1 MRPSVTGIQAL
12 HPTAMRKRTRV
23 KRQLRRFLLLL
34 QSISIPRKVIVT
46 FLVGFGVLTVGLVE
60 YVFRASRSAG
70 VEQIEYLVRMT
81 TINAYNEIEATYR
94 RVDRGELS
102 PDEAEAQIR
111 DRITGPL
118 IEIYL
123 STRKAPMDLEKQLR
137 KVIGL
142 MDGRALQGIT
152 FRPVTSRTGE
162 IESFQADTP
171 SGKSFVV
178 HIEDEGD
185 HTRFRVRSP
194 ELVRQ
199 LYESYHRLP
208 EERRTMLKDV
218 FRMRFIRHLA
228 GSSIKIGSD
237 GYVYAL
243 RSYEPGWRLPDTRYP
258 EDYSFD
264 AVSHRYAA
272 RFAGTGLSPK
282 AIAAYM
288 AAYGDTPEKN
298 YATVQRDMMVNRAEP
313 AGAIADVH
321 PYLEDVDLDNSVF
334 DGVMVVR
341 NIVQRREGYYRYTWQ
356 NPTDRVP
363 RTKVVFMKTFTHA
376 KLEAPWVVACGAYE
390 DEAMSHLQSLHRDL
404 YLIAGAIVLVLTLV
418 VMLFLKLNIMNPLDH
433 VLAGI
438 RAVNDGNLET
448 RITGTN
454 RDEVGF
460 IAKSF
465 NRMVRSIQRSN
476 RTLQEHAHTLESRVA
491 ERTKEL
497 RDTLDE
503 LESTLATVQA
513 LKTSQDGDYYLT
525 SLLLKPLGANLAQS
539 KTVGIDF
546 IIKQKKQFVFRKWEG
561 EIGGDL
567 CIARS
572 IKLKQ
577 REYTVFLNADAMGK
591 SIQGAGGALV
601 LGSVFESILERTVSA
616 FMFKDYYPER
626 WLKNSF
632 MELKKIF
639 ESFNGAMGASVVM
652 GLVEDSTGMVYYINA
667 DHPPGVLYRKGRSS
681 FIPEEAKLKRL
692 GLEPDP
698 TEVVAVETLQ
708 MKPGDMLF
716 FGSDGK
722 DDIRIEDENVLSVN
736 DDETM
741 FLRLVETSY
750 GDLPAILST
759 LQRLGEIH
767 DDLSILRITYHP
779 EPVADHRAEIHSI
792 QDEVLRLHHAGE
804 IDASMEKVRSMLEID
819 PHHRRAL
826 IELVKYHVRREE
838 YEEAIRFGE
847 RYVEENPADNEILYT
862 LSFAYRKQQQY
873 ARSIDVGERVYL
885 RDPRQLRNLL
895 NLAYCYTRTGNIA
908 RSEYFLEKVF
918 TLDPENHTAH
928 RLVELLQGQ
937 G

>member
-1 MRPSVTGIQAL
+1 MRNRI
-12 HPTAMRKRTRV
+12 RV
-23 KRQLRRFLLLL
+23 KRSLRRLLLRL
-34 QSISIPRKVIVT
+34 QSVSIPRKVILT
-46 FLVGFGVLTVGLVE
+46 FLVGFGVLTVSLVE
-60 YVFRASRSAG
+60 YVFRASQSAG

-81 TINAYNEIEATYR
+81 TLNAYNEIEATYR

-102 PDEAEAQIR
+102 PDEAQSQIR

-118 IEIYL
+118 IEVYL

-137 KVIGL
+137 KVVGL
-142 MDGRALQGIT
+142 VDPRALQGVT
-152 FRPVTSRTGE
+152 FRPVAGRSGE
-162 IESFQADTP
+162 VTSFQADTP
-171 SGKSFVV
+171 GGKGFVV

-185 HTRFRVRSP
+185 HTRFRIRSP

-199 LYESYHRLP
+199 IYESYHHLP
-208 EERRTMLKDV
+208 DDRRTLLKDV
-218 FRMRFIRHLA
+218 FRLRFIRHLA

-243 RSYEPGWRLPDTRYP
+243 RTYEPGWRLPDTRYP

-264 AVSHRYAA
+264 AISRRYAA
-272 RFAGTGLSPK
+272 NFAGTGLSGK
-282 AIAAYM
+282 ALAAYL
-288 AAYGDTPEKN
+288 ASQGETPEKN
-298 YATVQRDMMVNRAEP
+298 YANIQRDMMQHREDP

-334 DGVMVVR
+334 ENVMVVR

-356 NPTDRVP
+356 NPTDRHP
-363 RTKVVFMKTFTHA
+363 RTKVVFMKTFVHS
-376 KLEAPWVVACGAYE
+376 KLDAPWVVACGAYE
-390 DEAMSHLQSLHRDL
+390 DEAMSSLQSLHRDL
-404 YLIAGAIVLVLTLV
+404 YLIAIAIVLVLTLLV
-418 VMLFLKLNIMNPLDH
+418 VLFMKLNLLNPLDR
-433 VLAGI
+433 VLEGI
-438 RAVNDGNLET
+438 REVNRGNLET
-448 RITGTN
+448 RIQGTN
-454 RDEVGF
+454 RDEIGF
-460 IAKSF
+460 VAKSF

-476 RTLQEHAHTLESRVA
+476 LILQEHAHTLESRVA
-491 ERTKEL
+491 ERTREL
-497 RDTLDE
+497 QDTLGE

-539 KTVGIDF
+539 ETVGIDF

-561 EIGGDL
+561 ELGGDL

-577 REYTVFLNADAMGK
+577 RDYTVFLNADAMGK

-601 LGSVFESILERTVSA
+601 LGSVFESILERTQSS
-616 FMFKDYYPER
+616 FLFKDYYPER
-626 WLKNSF
+626 WIKNSF

-652 GLVEDSTGMVYYINA
+652 GLVEDATGMVYFINA
-667 DHPPGVLYRKGRSS
+667 DHPSGVLYRKGHAS
-681 FIPEEAKLKRL
+681 FISSEARLKRL
-692 GLEPDP
+692 GVEPDP
-698 TEVVAVETLQ
+698 TEIVAVETLQ
-708 MKPGDMLF
+708 MKPGDVLF

-722 DDIRIEDENVLSVN
+722 DDIRIEEENERSMN

-750 GDLPAILST
+750 GDLPLIVST
-759 LQRLGEIH
+759 IQKLGEVH
-767 DDLSILRITYHP
+767 DDLSILRIAYQPAATP
-779 EPVADHRAEIHSI
+779 DHRAELHDI
-792 QDEVLRLHHAGE
+792 QEEVLRLHHAGE

-847 RYVEENPADNEILYT
+847 KYVEENPADNEILYT

-928 RLVELLQGQ
+928 RLVEMLQGPA
-937 G
+937 